1 MISILSS
8 ECWECKNLIHFSILL
23 PGDTVPQYN
32 TDTII
37 SIFRYFGLTFQILM
51 EFLETKYETL
61 HHFDCLANLFL
72 VVGGGVD
79 CCSGVLTGVSVYYW
93 LICIY
98 LLILCPLGTS
108 GCDASTRKMARVWN
122 KVRNSQKCE
131 CAPRYMP
138 RFSVFLPKSHAS
150 LAKPG
155 IQGLLLHS
163 IL

>member
-61 HHFDCLANLFL
+61 HHFDCLGNLSL

-108 GCDASTRKMARVWN
+108 GCDAST
-122 KVRNSQKCE
+122 
-131 CAPRYMP
+131 
-138 RFSVFLPKSHAS
+138 VFTGSS
-150 LAKPG
+150 LTL
-155 IQGLLLHS
+155 GLGYITQPQPLYGRPHWRLHS
-163 IL
+163 ALQQYW